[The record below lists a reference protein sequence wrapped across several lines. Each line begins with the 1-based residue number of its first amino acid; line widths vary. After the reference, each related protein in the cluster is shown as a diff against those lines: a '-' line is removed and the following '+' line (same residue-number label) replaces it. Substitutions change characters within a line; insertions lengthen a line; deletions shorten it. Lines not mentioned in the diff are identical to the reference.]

1 MKHSLTAVIA
11 IATAAGF
18 AGMAQAQTT
27 TAPAGTAPQ
36 SVQTTAPATQAPAN
50 TAATSPSAAPANPN
64 MAAPQAGMQQPAGG
78 DSFWSRRISQDD
90 VRQTQQQLKAQGLYN
105 GPADGLVGPEMQR
118 ALARYQQ
125 QNGLRQTGTLDE
137 QTSARLSSN
146 TGPVMGA
153 NTAPAAGPAPAT
165 GMTAA
170 PAPTAPTAGA
180 STAPAGTTAPIGA
193 GGTTSA
199 PTPPNTQPPNR

>member
-64 MAAPQAGMQQPAGG
+64 MAAPQAGTQHPTGG
-78 DSFWSRRISQDD
+78 DRFSPRRLSQH
-90 VRQTQQQLKAQGLYN
+90 
-105 GPADGLVGPEMQR
+105 DGLSPVPE
-118 ALARYQQ
+118 L
-125 QNGLRQTGTLDE
+125 E
-137 QTSARLSSN
+137 
-146 TGPVMGA
+146 
-153 NTAPAAGPAPAT
+153 
-165 GMTAA
+165 
-170 PAPTAPTAGA
+170 
-180 STAPAGTTAPIGA
+180 
-193 GGTTSA
+193 
-199 PTPPNTQPPNR
+199 